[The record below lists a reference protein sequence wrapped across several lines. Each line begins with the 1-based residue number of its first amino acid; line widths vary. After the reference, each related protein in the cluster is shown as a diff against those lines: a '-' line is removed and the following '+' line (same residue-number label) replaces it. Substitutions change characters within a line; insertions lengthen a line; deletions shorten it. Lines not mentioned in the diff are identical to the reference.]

1 MIFLLFGLVLPA
13 LVSSLGVIALHYTM
27 GGVVLVGNL
36 AFVLLCVRETRGLT
50 DRQKKALYSK

>member
-13 LVSSLGVIALHYTM
+13 LVNSLGVIALHYTM

-50 DRQKKALYSK
+50 DR